1 MDYIETS
8 YVFCFVLNHL
18 YRNVSIG
25 GLKAARDLWRKLQ
38 KAKAPGPDRKVFRW
52 MIDLLDVWV
61 AKTPRR
67 VFVGA
72 GIQQVGEGRSSLDTC
87 EGRQT
92 PGVHQVGTD
101 ECTQM

>member
-1 MDYIETS
+1 
-8 YVFCFVLNHL
+8 
-18 YRNVSIG
+18 
-25 GLKAARDLWRKLQ
+25 
-38 KAKAPGPDRKVFRW
+38 

-92 PGVHQVGTD
+92 PGVHQVGAMSVLRCKGVASR
-101 ECTQM
+101 EMEGSRAGVPREEG